1 MNAPDSKGVEAIIWQ
16 NDCLELL
23 DQRILPEQETY
34 LVYETA
40 EAVADAIRDMVVRG
54 GYAAV
59 NPDSS
64 SDEVF
69 PNVLGADRRV
79 EADDGEALG
88 ISLTYMLNSNVG
100 IEVLAATP
108 FKHDINGAG
117 ALDGVDIGETEHLPP
132 TVSVQYNLDVNENI
146 SVYGGLGINYTVFFS
161 ENADDL
167 EGVLGADMELELD
180 DSWGLAVSAG
190 VDYKIDEQW
199 GINAGVYWIDIDTEA
214 TLEVDGV
221 GTDTFDVEID
231 PMVYRLNV
239 VYKL

>member
-1 MNAPDSKGVEAIIWQ
+1 MKLVKQVLAPVAVSMVALGVGQ
-16 NDCLELL
+16 
-23 DQRILPEQETY
+23 
-34 LVYETA
+34 
-40 EAVADAIRDMVVRG
+40 AVAYEAGDMVIRG
-54 GYAAV
+54 GYASV
-59 NPDSS
+59 NPDST
-64 SDEVF
+64 SDDVF
-69 PNVLGADRRV
+69 SNALGANNKV
-79 EADDGEALG
+79 EADDGAALG
-88 ISLTYMLNSNVG
+88 ISLTYMLDSNIG

-117 ALDGVDIGETEHLPP
+117 ALNGVDVGETEHLPP
-132 TVSVQYNLDVNENI
+132 TVSVQYNIDVNEDI

-167 EGVLGADMELELD
+167 EDALGADMDLELD